1 MGELV
6 QLFGKGGKPEGGGRT
21 VYLAFTSGERKWAL
35 LPADLVEVVS
45 KVAIQDI
52 PKGGVP
58 WVTGVINQ
66 RGRIIPVV
74 DFAVRLELPALA
86 KPQDGSIVVTQIDG
100 KYVGILVHS
109 ICDGLRDVAGQ
120 PVPTTAGL
128 WPGFIRGV
136 INAPDGEFGLV
147 VPAELFSAYELQELD
162 RVRAQF

>member
-6 QLFGKGGKPEGGGRT
+6 QLFGKGGKPEGVGRT
-21 VYLAFTSGERKWAL
+21 VYLAFTSGERKWAV
-35 LPADLVEVVS
+35 LPADLSEVVT
-45 KVAIQDI
+45 KVAIQSL
-52 PKGGVP
+52 PKGALP

-66 RGRIIPVV
+66 RGRIIPVI
-74 DFAVRLELPALA
+74 DFAIRLGLPALA
-86 KPQDGSIVVTQIDG
+86 RPQDGSIVVTQIDG

-120 PVPTTAGL
+120 PIPVAVGS

-147 VPAELFSAYELQELD
+147 IPAEMFSAQELQELE